1 MLNKHIR
8 AVAVAL
14 LVLAASFTAPSAFA
28 RETQSF
34 ATTPDGVKIAIQ
46 ESGNPKGPELV
57 FVHGLL
63 GSHLTWD
70 KQVKSPLL
78 RKYRIITYDLRG
90 HGLSGKPAAASFY
103 QEGKRWGDELRTV
116 IRAKK
121 LKRPVVVTWSL
132 GGLALTNYL
141 HTYGSAG
148 IGGLV
153 YVDAVFELAP
163 DLVGGFPETREK
175 LTSSDLAD
183 HLEGTRQFVRACF
196 YKAPDAPTLNRLVAA
211 AAMASLDMTQ
221 AVHRGIS
228 SPARTALPKTKLP
241 ALIMYGKH
249 DVLTNSKMVA
259 LGRRLLP
266 KAKVIGYENSG
277 HAPFFE
283 QAELFNRDLGKFV
296 GQASKER

>member
-8 AVAVAL
+8 AVAAAL
-14 LVLAASFTAPSAFA
+14 LMFAASFQAPSAFA
-28 RETQSF
+28 KEVQSF

-46 ESGNPKGPELV
+46 ESGNSEGPELV

-63 GSHLTWD
+63 GSHLTWE
-70 KQVKSPLL
+70 KQVTSPLL

-90 HGLSGKPAAASFY
+90 HGLSGRPASAAFY

-116 IRAKK
+116 IQAKK

-141 HTYGSAG
+141 NTYGSSG

-163 DLVGGFPETREK
+163 DLVGGLAETRVK
-175 LTSSDLAD
+175 LTSSDLAA

-228 SPARTALPKTKLP
+228 SPARTTLPKTKVP
-241 ALIMYGKH
+241 ALIMYGQH
-249 DVLTNSKMVA
+249 DVLTNSKMVN

-266 KAKVIGYENSG
+266 KAKVISYTESG
-277 HAPFFE
+277 HAPFYE
-283 QAELFNRDLGKFV
+283 QAQKFNSDLDKF
-296 GQASKER
+296 ARKALK